1 MQATLLKCVPAVA
14 VLAMVFGC
22 AVNNGSAAGPT
33 NDPAVRKAIESA
45 DSGFAVA
52 FKNAD
57 AAAAAGYYSDDA
69 ASRPPNAEPLIGK
82 AGIAKG
88 YGDLFKSLGTVVDVS
103 ATAKDVDIYA
113 DHAVEVGSMK
123 KRRPV
128 WGRRFFAAAW
138 FRASVRSSQLLV
150 ALLGV
155 FFDHFLRDFMR
166 RFIIALEMTLEERSP
181 MRHRLNRRRV
191 SVQLGLRNDCA
202 NHGRTIGGLGAEN
215 MSAP

>member
-113 DHAVEVGSMK
+113 DHAVEVGSTK

-128 WGRRFFAAAW
+128 GD
-138 FRASVRSSQLLV
+138 
-150 ALLGV
+150 GV
-155 FFDHFLRDFMR
+155 FSQR
-166 RFIIALEMTLEERSP
+166 RGSGRQCAPANSSSRS
-181 MRHRLNRRRV
+181 LAC
-191 SVQLGLRNDCA
+191 SSITFCA
-202 NHGRTIGGLGAEN
+202 TSCGA
-215 MSAP
+215 SS